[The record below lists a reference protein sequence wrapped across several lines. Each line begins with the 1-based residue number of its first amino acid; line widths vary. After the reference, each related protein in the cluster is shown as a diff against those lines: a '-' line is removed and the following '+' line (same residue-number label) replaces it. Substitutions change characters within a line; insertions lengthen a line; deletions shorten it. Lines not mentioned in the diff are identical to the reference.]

1 MTEQK
6 TKVQSKRRPDE
17 KKMLLNINGKDI
29 EAREGQT
36 ILEAAREY
44 DIYIPSLCFWRA
56 CTSLAAAACAWWKW
70 RARATWW
77 RRVW

>member
-44 DIYIPSLCFWRA
+44 DIYIPSLCFLEGVHQFGGCRM
-56 CTSLAAAACAWWKW
+56 
-70 RARATWW
+70 
-77 RRVW
+77 